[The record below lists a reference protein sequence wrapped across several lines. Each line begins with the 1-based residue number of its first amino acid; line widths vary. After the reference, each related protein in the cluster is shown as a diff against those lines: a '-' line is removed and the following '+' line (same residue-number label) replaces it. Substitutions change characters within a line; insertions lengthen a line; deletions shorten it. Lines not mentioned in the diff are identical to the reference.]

1 MICVSKCLM
10 GHNCRY
16 DGKNMRNDA
25 IIEFLK
31 DKEYV
36 EVCPE
41 CLGGLSTPRDPS
53 EIIND
58 KVYSNK
64 GKDVTE
70 EFYKGA
76 YEALKIAKSNQC
88 KCAIL
93 QENSP
98 SCGVNFVYD
107 GTFSGK
113 KIKGQG
119 ITTQV
124 FIENGLEVYSSQNF
138 LEENKEKLETRIEIG

>member
-1 MICVSKCLM
+1 M

-16 DGKNMRNDA
+16 DGKNMKNDA
-25 IIEFLK
+25 VIEYLK

-53 EIIND
+53 EIIGD
-58 KVYSNK
+58 KVVSNK
-64 GKDVTE
+64 GKDVTK
-70 EFYKGA
+70 EFYEGA
-76 YEALKIAKSNQC
+76 YKALEIAKKSGC
-88 KCAIL
+88 TCAIF

-98 SCGVNFVYD
+98 SCGVNQVYD

-113 KIKGQG
+113 NVVGCG

-124 FIENGLEVYSSQNF
+124 FKENGLEVISCHFFTS
-138 LEENKEKLETRIEIG
+138 

>member
-16 DGKNMRNDA
+16 DGKNMKNDA
-25 IIEFLK
+25 IIEYLK

-53 EIIND
+53 EIIGD
-58 KVYSNK
+58 KVVSNK
-64 GKDVTE
+64 GKDVTK
-70 EFYKGA
+70 EFYEGA
-76 YEALKIAKSNQC
+76 YKALEIAKNANC
-88 KCAIL
+88 TCAIF

-98 SCGVNFVYD
+98 SCGVNQVYD

-113 KIKGQG
+113 KIDGKG
-119 ITTQV
+119 ITTRI
-124 FIENGLEVYSSQNF
+124 FLENGIEVISNQKF
-138 LEENKEKLETRIEIG
+138 HK

>member
-16 DGKNMRNDA
+16 DGKNMKNDA
-25 IIEFLK
+25 IIEYLK

-41 CLGGLSTPRDPS
+41 CLGGLSTPRNPS
-53 EIIND
+53 EIIGD
-58 KVYSNK
+58 KVVSNC
-64 GKDVTE
+64 GVDVTK

-76 YEALKIAKSNQC
+76 YEALEIAKKAGC
-88 KCAIL
+88 KCAIF

-98 SCGVNFVYD
+98 SCGVNQVYD
-107 GTFSGK
+107 GTFTGK
-113 KIKGQG
+113 KVNGQG
-119 ITTQV
+119 ITTKV
-124 FIENGLEVYSSQNF
+124 FKENGIEVISSRF
-138 LEENKEKLETRIEIG
+138 FTSCD

>member
-16 DGKNMRNDA
+16 DGKNMRNET
-25 IIEFLK
+25 IIEYLK

-41 CLGGLSTPRDPS
+41 CLGGLTTPRNPS
-53 EIIND
+53 EIIGD
-58 KVYSNK
+58 KVYSNC
-64 GKDVTE
+64 GKDVSK
-70 EFYKGA
+70 EFYDGA
-76 YEALKIAKSNQC
+76 YKALEIAKKNHC
-88 KCAIL
+88 TCAIF

-98 SCGVNFVYD
+98 SCGVNQVYD

-113 KIKGQG
+113 KISGKG
-119 ITTQV
+119 ITTKI
-124 FIENGLEVYSSQNF
+124 FIENGIEVISSHNF
-138 LEENKEKLETRIEIG
+138 EKITR